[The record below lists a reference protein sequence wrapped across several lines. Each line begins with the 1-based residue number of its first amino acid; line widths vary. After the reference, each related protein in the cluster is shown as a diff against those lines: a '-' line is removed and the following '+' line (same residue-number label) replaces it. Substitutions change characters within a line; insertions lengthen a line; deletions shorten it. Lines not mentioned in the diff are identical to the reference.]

1 VDALDFAFLLFLIFL
16 GVAVVDQADDAPPS
30 DPFATSA
37 ELKDGRV
44 IRAHEYPFNHGEALE
59 AAGLSE

>member
-30 DPFATSA
+30 DPFATPA

-44 IRAHEYPFNHGEALE
+44 IRAHEYFNHAEALE
-59 AAGLSE
+59 AAGLRE